1 MTTHKHF
8 EENILKVS
16 SVKEMHRLG
25 ILNFV
30 MKKMG
35 KYLLDLCHDEF
46 EREVGLLMVW
56 KSSIPSR
63 RSVNKCVTLF
73 DLIVSKVSVG

>member
-1 MTTHKHF
+1 MTTHKNF

-56 KSSIPSR
+56 KSSVP
-63 RSVNKCVTLF
+63 K
-73 DLIVSKVSVG
+73 